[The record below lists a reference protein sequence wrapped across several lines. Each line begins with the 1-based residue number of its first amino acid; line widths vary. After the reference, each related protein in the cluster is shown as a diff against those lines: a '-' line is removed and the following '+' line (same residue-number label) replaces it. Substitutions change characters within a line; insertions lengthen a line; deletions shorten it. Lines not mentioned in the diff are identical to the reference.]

1 MRLLVWFVV
10 AVIVQSCS
18 MENEAYNQQILQYRA
33 ALNYRFLDERS
44 SPLKP
49 EQRNQFKGLLFF
61 EPNINYRIQ
70 AEFIPSQNKQ
80 IIPMPHTLGRTYD
93 YVEAGTLRFELN
105 GTKLQLMSYV
115 RAGFEN
121 KDTVELFVPF
131 MDKTNGVTTYDA
143 GRYLDIKASLQQ
155 QHIEVDFNMA
165 YQPYCAFNDE
175 FSCPIPPK
183 QNRIPTAIEAGEKY
197 NPNLH

>member
-1 MRLLVWFVV
+1 MRLLVWLFV

-18 MENEAYNQQILQYRA
+18 KENEAYNQQILQYRA

-49 EQRNQFKGLLFF
+49 EQRN
-61 EPNINYRIQ
+61 
-70 AEFIPSQNKQ
+70 
-80 IIPMPHTLGRTYD
+80 H
-93 YVEAGTLRFELN
+93 YVEAGTLRFEIN

-131 MDKTNGVTTYDA
+131 MDKTNGISTYEA

-155 QHIEVDFNMA
+155 HHIEVDFNMA